1 MHEGHINIKQL
12 PESTCHHKERNVI
25 SLAFSGVMCER
36 NALLSLSL
44 LFSLALSL
52 SLSLALSLS
61 RALMAVAHLRER
73 CSSVD

>member
-44 LFSLALSL
+44 LFSL
-52 SLSLALSLS
+52 SLAL
-61 RALMAVAHLRER
+61 ALMAVAHLRER